1 MCKFDL
7 VKLSKGDVKTD
18 YNIDI
23 FDFLRKL
30 VGMAIN
36 LTEKPEETEEDNN
49 PGEKND
55 LDYIGLNHEQA
66 VEKFLHDVLTKYK
79 EKDLKEIK
87 KK

>member
-1 MCKFDL
+1 M
-7 VKLSKGDVKTD
+7 KLSKGDVKTD

-23 FDFLRKL
+23 FDFFRKI

-36 LTEKPEETEEDNN
+36 LTEKPEDNEEDNN

-55 LDYIGLNHEQA
+55 LSYIGLKPEEA
-66 VEKFLHDVLTKYK
+66 VEKFIIDIIAKFR
-79 EKDLKEIK
+79 EKDIKDSK